1 MTLFSN
7 VKILRKV
14 SKLAPFVSTSQTG
27 VGLSDEHLRRD
38 DHVRRWHLVAHGIAF
53 CAAMG
58 VAAIIL
64 RPYYPKIQDRTDT
77 AGDAFGAFLT
87 LCVIFGGLGPLVTLA
102 FFAGQRLVRRSFTP
116 RKREQT
122 PVQ

>member
-1 MTLFSN
+1 LT
-7 VKILRKV
+7 V
-14 SKLAPFVSTSQTG
+14 
-27 VGLSDEHLRRD
+27 
-38 DHVRRWHLVAHGIAF
+38 HGIAF